1 VNAGQ
6 LAVLLLQSGHGEK
19 AVALFQALL
28 EINLFSPDFCG
39 PGDYAFEDKASK
51 SDSSLHQIVSCRAV
65 DPDPHG
71 SALI

>member
-39 PGDYAFEDKASK
+39 PGDYAFEDKASAK
-51 SDSSLHQIVSCRAV
+51 SLLHEVVSCRVV
-65 DPDPHG
+65 DPDPHPDPH
-71 SALI
+71 

>member
-1 VNAGQ
+1 M
-6 LAVLLLQSGHGEK
+6 LLLQSGHGEK

-39 PGDYAFEDKASK
+39 PGDYAFEDKASQSAK
-51 SDSSLHQIVSCRAV
+51 SLLHQVVSCRVV
-65 DPDPHG
+65 DPDPHPDPQG

>member
-1 VNAGQ
+1 MTVGQ

-39 PGDYAFEDKASK
+39 PGDYAFEDKASQVQNNFYVK
-51 SDSSLHQIVSCRAV
+51 LLVVMISVKKT
-65 DPDPHG
+65 
-71 SALI
+71 